1 MATEGK
7 AGDIE
12 QSGDWLSHHDP
23 ISRDDERAGEAL
35 LSALGPISDLRDR
48 PIPLAFVLVFL
59 SVALKEGRPVGEYAE
74 QLHITRFATY
84 KYIQSLGDRGRH
96 EAPGHGLLAL
106 KRGYRVKTA
115 VVLTDKG
122 RSVAA
127 EVFRRLR
134 KR

>member
-1 MATEGK
+1 MTTERK
-7 AGDIE
+7 AADIE
-12 QSGDWLSHHDP
+12 QSGDWLSPQDP
-23 ISRDDERAGEAL
+23 IPHDDWRAGEAL
-35 LSALGPISDLRDR
+35 LSALEPISDLRDR

-74 QLHITRFATY
+74 RLRLTRFATY

-96 EAPGHGLLAL
+96 EAPGLGLVDL

-115 VVLTDKG
+115 VVLTEKG
-122 RSVAA
+122 RAVAS

-134 KR
+134 ER